1 MASTVK
7 VPELGENVDSV
18 DVVRILVAVGDH
30 VSVEQPL
37 IEVETEKA
45 SVEIPSDVAGAITE
59 IHVTEGDSLRAGAP
73 IATIED
79 SEQPETTADRTAP
92 QETPEVSDRA
102 PAQSTANAQAE
113 VADRPAPQP
122 ARASAPPR
130 SSAPAAGNAAG
141 SGTTATMVGPE
152 LGEDVEAVDV
162 VAVLVEA
169 GQELAIDQPVIEV
182 ETEKASVEVP
192 STVSGTVTVVHASE
206 GDTLRTGDPI
216 VTVSQDEAE
225 TSEAEPAAAPEPE
238 TGDRPASEDRSPEPT
253 PSAAERRPPQAEG
266 TQLAPRWRA
275 PEDTRTLVPAAPT
288 VRRFA
293 REVGVD
299 ITEVRG
305 SGPGGRISIDDIK
318 AFTAR
323 RLSQAAD
330 SPVGTASPELPD
342 LSAWG
347 EVRREPMSKVR
358 QATARN
364 MARAWVTVPQVT
376 HHDQADITALEALR
390 TRYRGRVEAAGG
402 KLTVTSILVKI
413 VASALKV
420 FPTLNAAVDAARQ
433 EIVYRERVHIGVA
446 VDTERGL
453 LVPVIRDAD
462 RKNITT
468 ISVELD
474 DLAQRARDRKLAP
487 DEMQGGGFSISNL
500 GGIGGTSF
508 TPIVNWPEVAILG
521 VSRAATLPR
530 WTGEAFEP
538 RLMLPLSLSYDH
550 RLVDGA
556 DAARFLR
563 WVAEAV
569 EEPLLLALEG

>member
-1 MASTVK
+1 V
-7 VPELGENVDSV
+7 
-18 DVVRILVAVGDH
+18 
-30 VSVEQPL
+30 
-37 IEVETEKA
+37 
-45 SVEIPSDVAGAITE
+45 
-59 IHVTEGDSLRAGAP
+59 
-73 IATIED
+73 
-79 SEQPETTADRTAP
+79 
-92 QETPEVSDRA
+92 
-102 PAQSTANAQAE
+102 
-113 VADRPAPQP
+113 
-122 ARASAPPR
+122 
-130 SSAPAAGNAAG
+130 
-141 SGTTATMVGPE
+141 
-152 LGEDVEAVDV
+152 
-162 VAVLVEA
+162 
-169 GQELAIDQPVIEV
+169 
-182 ETEKASVEVP
+182 
-192 STVSGTVTVVHASE
+192 
-206 GDTLRTGDPI
+206 
-216 VTVSQDEAE
+216 
-225 TSEAEPAAAPEPE
+225 
-238 TGDRPASEDRSPEPT
+238 
-253 PSAAERRPPQAEG
+253 
-266 TQLAPRWRA
+266 
-275 PEDTRTLVPAAPT
+275 LVPAAPT

-305 SGPGGRISIDDIK
+305 SGPGGRISIDDVK

-323 RLSQAAD
+323 RLSQAAAA
-330 SPVGTASPELPD
+330 PIGAASPELPE

-347 EVRREPMSKVR
+347 EIRREPMSKVR

-376 HHDQADITALEALR
+376 HHDHADITDLEALR
-390 TRYRGRVEAAGG
+390 KQFRGRVEAAGG
-402 KLTVTSILVKI
+402 KLTVTSILVKV

-420 FPTLNAAVDAARQ
+420 FPALNAAVDAARQ
-433 EIVYRERVHIGVA
+433 EIVYRESVHIGVA

-474 DLAQRARDRKLAP
+474 DLARRARDRKLAP

-500 GGIGGTSF
+500 GGIGGTAF

-521 VSRAATLPR
+521 VARAATLPR